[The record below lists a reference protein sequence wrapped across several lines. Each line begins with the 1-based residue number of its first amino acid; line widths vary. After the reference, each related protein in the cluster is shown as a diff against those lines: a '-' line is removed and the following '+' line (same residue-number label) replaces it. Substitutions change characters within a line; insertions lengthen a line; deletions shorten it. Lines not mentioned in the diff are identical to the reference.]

1 MEVDGTFVVFDR
13 SIDASFFCLCV
24 FMCATLSGRSFLERC
39 IIISHLYYIFNDY
52 SIDTYY

>member
-39 IIISHLYYIFNDY
+39 IIIVIYYYIFNDY